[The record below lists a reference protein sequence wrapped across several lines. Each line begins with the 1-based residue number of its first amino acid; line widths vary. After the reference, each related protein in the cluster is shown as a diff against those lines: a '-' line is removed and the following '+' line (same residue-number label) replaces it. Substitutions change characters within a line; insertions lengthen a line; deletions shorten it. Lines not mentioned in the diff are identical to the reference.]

1 MIPFPHL
8 VTTIIS
14 IFIIVYPTKA
24 QTQTKLSCK
33 SIPYPFGFTDTYP
46 IRLNCNNHSDSIE
59 LKQFKVTNIT
69 SKSIFVN
76 LPAKCNRS
84 IQFLKPLFDSN
95 NSYLPTWQNSLLLQN
110 CNETIPNGCVLAT
123 SLFRDRFDLKSC
135 DSKWSDH
142 NNISCFTQQSTA
154 GKKNSSFMRFEEFN
168 ATTCKSLFSSIV
180 VDSERDSPALSLQL
194 EKFEL
199 EWWLSGNC
207 GSNSTSICSKNSLCH
222 DVKSSN
228 GRTIG
233 FRCRCM
239 DGLRGDG
246 YTDGQGCRKS
256 ESTRLHLFLSNS
268 FKDYT
273 LSIALYYKFKINPT
287 L

>member
-8 VTTIIS
+8 ATTIIS

-33 SIPYPFGFTDTYP
+33 SITYPFGFTDLYP
-46 IRLNCNNHSDSIE
+46 IRLHCNNNSDSIE

-69 SKSIFVN
+69 SKRIFVN

-95 NSYLPTWQNSLLLQN
+95 NSYLPTWQNTLLLEN
-110 CNETIPNGCVLAT
+110 CSKTIPNGCVLAT
-123 SLFRDRFDLKSC
+123 SLFRDRLDQSC
-135 DSKWSDH
+135 RSDH

-154 GKKNSSFMRFEEFN
+154 GNKNSSFMRFEEFN
-168 ATTCKSLFSSIV
+168 ATTCKSLFSSIFA
-180 VDSERDSPALSLQL
+180 DSERDSPALSLQL

-199 EWWLSGNC
+199 EWWLSGTC
-207 GSNSTSICSKNSLCH
+207 GSNSTSICSKNSLCEE
-222 DVKSSN
+222 VKSSHV
-228 GRTIG
+228 GIIG
-233 FRCRCM
+233 FRCRCK

-246 YTDGQGCRKS
+246 YTHGQGCRKS